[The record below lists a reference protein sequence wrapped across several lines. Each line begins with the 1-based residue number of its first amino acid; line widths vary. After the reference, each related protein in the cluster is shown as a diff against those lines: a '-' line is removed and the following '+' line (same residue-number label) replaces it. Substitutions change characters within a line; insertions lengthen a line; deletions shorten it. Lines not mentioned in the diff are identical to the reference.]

1 MSVCAAQGLGGCTQT
16 GTVCSWG
23 GGGLDILTCRSEG
36 EHDGSAVRLKSL
48 PLNKPTHGAE
58 LLK

>member
-1 MSVCAAQGLGGCTQT
+1 MAAHRLGLRRGA
-16 GTVCSWG
+16 

-36 EHDGSAVRLKSL
+36 EHDGSAVSLKSL
-48 PLNKPTHGAE
+48 PLNKPTHGVE

>member
-1 MSVCAAQGLGGCTQT
+1 MSACAAQGLGGCTQT
-16 GTVCSWG
+16 GTLEG
-23 GGGLDILTCRSEG
+23 GGRGLDILTCRSEG

-48 PLNKPTHGAE
+48 LLNKPTHGVE

>member
-1 MSVCAAQGLGGCTQT
+1 MCLRVLLRAWVAAHRLGLGR
-16 GTVCSWG
+16 
-23 GGGLDILTCRSEG
+23 GGLDILTCRSEG

-48 PLNKPTHGAE
+48 PLNKPTHGVE

>member
-1 MSVCAAQGLGGCTQT
+1 MCLCVAQGLGGCTQT
-16 GTVCSWG
+16 GTQE

-48 PLNKPTHGAE
+48 PLNKPTHGVE